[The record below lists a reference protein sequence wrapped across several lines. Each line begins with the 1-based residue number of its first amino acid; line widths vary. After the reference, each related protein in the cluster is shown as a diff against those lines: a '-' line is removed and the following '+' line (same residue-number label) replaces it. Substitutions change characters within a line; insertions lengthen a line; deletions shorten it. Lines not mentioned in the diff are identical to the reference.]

1 MNRRL
6 FISTSLGFLTL
17 PSWSQTVRKDPFSTE
32 FLLGIEKLSLYSETI
47 PLALEAGNA
56 FKKMQSEAKKD
67 GVFLEVVSGY
77 RSYERQKSIWNRKYK
92 SNEAAGLSPENNLL
106 KIIEYS
112 TIPGTS
118 RHHWGT
124 DVDIIDGSKPREGD
138 VLVSQKFHGKGPYAE
153 LKKWME
159 QHAESY
165 GFYLPY
171 TQDSKRKGFYYEPWH
186 YSFAPL
192 SIPILESYTKLDLS
206 EVLITEGLEGS
217 AYLTAEFMSRY
228 LEENILGIAAALKK
242 I

>member
-6 FISTSLGFLTL
+6 FISTSLGLMTL
-17 PSWSQTVRKDPFSTE
+17 PTWSQTFKADPFSRE
-32 FLLGIEKLSLYSETI
+32 FLLGMEELSLYSNTI

-56 FKKMQSEAKKD
+56 FEKMQLKAKKD
-67 GVFLEVVSGY
+67 GILLEIVSGY
-77 RSYERQKSIWNRKYK
+77 RSYDRQKSIWNRKFK
-92 SNEAAGLSPENNLL
+92 SNQEKGLTPENNIL

-124 DVDIIDGSKPREGD
+124 DVDIIDGAKPKEGD
-138 VLVSQKFHGKGPYAE
+138 VLVSNKFHGKGPYAE

-159 QHAESY
+159 QHAESF

-171 TQDSKRKGFYYEPWH
+171 TRSIDRKGFYYEPWH

-192 SIPILESYTKLDLS
+192 SIPILKSYLQLDLN
-206 EVLITEGLEGS
+206 EVLITEGLEGR
-217 AYLTAEFMSRY
+217 AYLSSEFMSRY
-228 LEENILGIAAALKK
+228 LKHNILGIAAALK
-242 I
+242 

>member
-6 FISTSLGFLTL
+6 FISTSLGLMTL
-17 PSWSQTVRKDPFSTE
+17 PTWSQTSKADPFSRE
-32 FLLGIEKLSLYSETI
+32 FLLGMEELSLYSNTI

-56 FKKMQSEAKKD
+56 FEKMQLKAKKD
-67 GVFLEVVSGY
+67 GILLEIVSGY
-77 RSYERQKSIWNRKYK
+77 RSYDRQKSIWNRKFK
-92 SNEAAGLSPENNLL
+92 SNQEKGLTPENNIL

-124 DVDIIDGSKPREGD
+124 DVDIIDGAKPKEGD
-138 VLVSQKFHGKGPYAE
+138 VLVSNKFHEKGPYAE

-159 QHAESY
+159 QHAESF

-171 TQDSKRKGFYYEPWH
+171 TRSIDRKGFYYEPWH

-192 SIPILESYTKLDLS
+192 SIPILKSYLQLDLN
-206 EVLITEGLEGS
+206 EVLITEGLEGR
-217 AYLTAEFMSRY
+217 AYLSSEFMSRY
-228 LEENILGIAAALKK
+228 LKHNILGIAAALK
-242 I
+242 

>member
-6 FISTSLGFLTL
+6 FISTSLGLMTL
-17 PSWSQTVRKDPFSTE
+17 PTWSQTPKADPFSRE
-32 FLLGIEKLSLYSETI
+32 FLLGMEELSLYSNTI

-56 FKKMQSEAKKD
+56 FEKMQLKAKKD
-67 GVFLEVVSGY
+67 GILLEIVSGY
-77 RSYERQKSIWNRKYK
+77 RSYDRQKSIWNRKFK
-92 SNEAAGLSPENNLL
+92 SNQEKGLTPENNIL

-124 DVDIIDGSKPREGD
+124 DVDIIDGAKPKEGD
-138 VLVSQKFHGKGPYAE
+138 VLVSNKFHEKGPYAE

-159 QHAESY
+159 QHAESF

-171 TQDSKRKGFYYEPWH
+171 TRSIDRKGFYYEPWH

-192 SIPILESYTKLDLS
+192 SIPILKSYLQLDLN
-206 EVLITEGLEGS
+206 EVLITEGLEGR
-217 AYLTAEFMSRY
+217 AYLSSEFMSRY
-228 LEENILGIAAALKK
+228 LKHNILGIAAALK
-242 I
+242 

>member
-6 FISTSLGFLTL
+6 FISTSLGLTL
-17 PSWSQTVRKDPFSTE
+17 PTWSQTSKADHFSRE
-32 FLLGIEKLSLYSETI
+32 FLLGMEELSLYSNTI

-56 FKKMQSEAKKD
+56 FEKMQLKAKKD
-67 GVFLEVVSGY
+67 GILLEIVSGY
-77 RSYERQKSIWNRKYK
+77 RSYDRQKSIWNRKFK
-92 SNEAAGLSPENNLL
+92 SNQEKGLTPENNIL

-124 DVDIIDGSKPREGD
+124 DVDIIDGAKPKEGD
-138 VLVSQKFHGKGPYAE
+138 VLVSNKFHGKGPYAE

-159 QHAESY
+159 QHAESF

-171 TQDSKRKGFYYEPWH
+171 TRSIDRKGFYYEPWH

-192 SIPILESYTKLDLS
+192 SIPILKSYLQLDLN
-206 EVLITEGLEGS
+206 EVLITEGLEGR
-217 AYLTAEFMSRY
+217 AYLSSEFMSRY
-228 LEENILGIAAALKK
+228 LKHNILGIAAALK
-242 I
+242 